1 MPAAAGLSDDRRVAL
16 PSRPPTQMTRHRI
29 AQIAEKVNPKSPESR
44 PQEGRFLQNRL
55 LHPPHSPA
63 QCQPVSRSSRWTV
76 QTWTAGSRPAA
87 GLMWDFPSARG
98 GEDAAA
104 DLVALDRF
112 EERAEISFAKALIAL
127 ALDDL
132 EKDRA
137 DHRLGEDLQ

>member
-63 QCQPVSRSSRWTV
+63 QCQPVILAVLHGRHQRCVANERPESAANAAFKGGRGVSRSPAPTV
-76 QTWTAGSRPAA
+76 MVLVPAA
-87 GLMWDFPSARG
+87 IW
-98 GEDAAA
+98 
-104 DLVALDRF
+104 ALC
-112 EERAEISFAKALIAL
+112 S
-127 ALDDL
+127 
-132 EKDRA
+132 
-137 DHRLGEDLQ
+137 G

>member
-63 QCQPVSRSSRWTV
+63 QCQPVSRSSRSTTYHRCDRGVRWAARRGAP
-76 QTWTAGSRPAA
+76 AGSW
-87 GLMWDFPSARG
+87 LARMM
-98 GEDAAA
+98 ARKPRM
-104 DLVALDRF
+104 LVAV
-112 EERAEISFAKALIAL
+112 AL
-127 ALDDL
+127 ANKIARIAWALM
-132 EKDRA
+132 A
-137 DHRLGEDLQ
+137 